1 MRIVGAATGMG
12 PGTVTLQVDPASSTA
27 RSTGMAVATPQGAAV
42 MLISQAVS
50 AAGST
55 DTLAPVMGRVRATN
69 TKTGSIEL
77 SWDAAR
83 DSQTGVSSYQVV
95 YLQGLRPPSR
105 TCTTGTQVQEPPVVS
120 GYTVK
125 VVVSGLTP
133 SGRYAFRVCA
143 LDAAGN
149 VAGGRVWAAIA
160 KP

>member
-1 MRIVGAATGMG
+1 MRIVGAASGMG

-27 RSTGMAVATPQGAAV
+27 RSTGMAVAAPQGAAV

-50 AAGST
+50 PAST
-55 DTLAPVMGRVRATN
+55 DTLAPVMGRVRAAN
-69 TKTGSIEL
+69 TKGGTIEL
-77 SWDAAR
+77 SWEAAR

-95 YLQGLRPPSR
+95 YQQGLRPPSR
-105 TCTTGTQVQEPPVVS
+105 TCTTGTHVQQAPVVS
-120 GYTVK
+120 GGTVK
-125 VVVSGLTP
+125 VAVSGLAP
-133 SGRYAFRVCA
+133 GGRYAFRVCA